1 MANSRE
7 DFLPEVRNAGWFSS
21 DTRMAANGKANEA
34 IMQKI
39 GLMERPDLSN
49 VEAVQMGH
57 VLQDTIGRLAQDK
70 LRMELKEADY
80 MLSHPTEPWL
90 KSHFDF
96 ISADG
101 KTLVECKNYNAAVI
115 NKYDEETNRVPPADF
130 GQCVHEGT
138 VHGIERVVLAILFGG
153 QSFRT
158 FSFEI
163 TPAHK
168 EELIQTMAVYWS
180 HVASKT
186 PMAPETPDQARELF
200 KTDTGNGVVANAQ
213 AEQAII
219 LLQQLQGQIKG
230 LEAQEEHLKTLLMN
244 YIGDNSELVTVDGRV
259 LATWRS
265 AKASKRF
272 DSKLFQK
279 AMPDIYDQ
287 FVVESAGSRRF
298 LIK

>member
-1 MANSRE
+1 MANARD
-7 DFLPEVRNAGWFSS
+7 DFLPEVRNNGWFSS
-21 DTRMAANGKANEA
+21 DTRMAANGRANEA

-39 GLMERPDLSN
+39 GLMDRPDLSN

-70 LRMELKEADY
+70 LRIELKEADY

-115 NKYDEETNRVPPADF
+115 NKYDEETNRVPAADF
-130 GQCVHEGT
+130 GQCVHEAT
-138 VHGIERVVLAILFGG
+138 VHGVERIILAVLFGG

-163 TPAHK
+163 TPFHK
-168 EELIQTMAVYWS
+168 EELIKSMAVFWG
-180 HVASKT
+180 HVVSKN
-186 PMAPETPDQARELF
+186 PLQPETAEQARELF
-200 KTDTGNGVVANAQ
+200 KSDNGSSVVASVQ
-213 AEQAII
+213 MEQAYMM
-219 LLQQLQGQIKG
+219 LKELQGQIKDM
-230 LEAQEEHLKTLLMN
+230 ETKEDYLKTLLMN
-244 YIGDNSELVTVDGRV
+244 YMGDNSELTTVDGRV

-265 AKASKRF
+265 AKASQRF
-272 DSKLFQK
+272 DPKLFQK
-279 AMPDIYDQ
+279 AMPDIYQQ
-287 FVVESAGSRRF
+287 FVVEQSGSRRF
-298 LIK
+298 LTK